1 MPDTGMHSAPDS
13 PPPIPHSVP
22 RRQAPPGK
30 FRRRLQRWA
39 RKAREHLWL
48 SLILPAVALL
58 MVLLIGLPGL
68 FALGMTRRPRDLCRE
83 DGMAEVGL
91 SRFALD
97 SHESEAYA
105 FYGGG
110 GGRTMVLLA
119 PGVNDLCEEWV
130 ERASFVRSRGCAV
143 AMVNYGEARKGKTS
157 LGTVEAKD
165 LAAAIEEFGAL
176 MAGRR
181 FVIWGR
187 DVGAAAALRA
197 AAGDERVVA
206 VIAEGCY
213 DTLEGL
219 VDARIHRLLPL
230 SGTPLPRIATWFTRR
245 RAGGSEH
252 RDPIEIVAGLER
264 IRLLYV
270 VCDGCDIYAPP
281 AMSERMFEAT
291 PGEKEM
297 VRGGSETD
305 GDVCRERVS
314 ALLEAAREDGR
325 TGGK

>member
-1 MPDTGMHSAPDS
+1 MPDTDTHSGVGGPQ
-13 PPPIPHSVP
+13 PPPIPRSVP

-30 FRRRLQRWA
+30 LRRRLRRWA

-58 MVLLIGLPGL
+58 MLLLVGLPGL
-68 FALGMTRRPRDLCRE
+68 FALSMTRRPKDVCRE
-83 DGMAEVGL
+83 DAMAEAGL

-97 SHESEAYA
+97 SHQSEAYA
-105 FYGGG
+105 FYSGG

-119 PGVNDLCEEWV
+119 PGINDLCEEWL
-130 ERASFVRSRGCAV
+130 EQASFVRSRGCAV
-143 AMVNYGEARKGKTS
+143 AIVNYGEARKGKTS

-176 MAGRR
+176 QAGRR

-219 VDARIHRLLPL
+219 VSARMSRILPL
-230 SGTPLPRIATWFTRR
+230 SGTPLPRIATWLTRR
-245 RAGGSEH
+245 GAGGPEY
-252 RDPIEIVAGLER
+252 RNPIEIVAGLEGVR
-264 IRLLYV
+264 VLYLHGGDDV
-270 VCDGCDIYAPP
+270 HAPP
-281 AMSERMFEAT
+281 AMSERLFEAT
-291 PGEKEM
+291 PGEKE
-297 VRGGSETD
+297 VWGVSETD
-305 GDVCRERVS
+305 GDACRERVS
-314 ALLEAAREDGR
+314 ALLEAARGDGR
-325 TGGK
+325 TVEK